1 MRKSYFSLTGKNVI
15 RINIINNIYTYNL
28 VAFRVIKQALLAA
41 RKRITQWVQH
51 QTNRRREEGIKQKK
65 NENTNKGENE
75 KNRSKRIKRNK
86 PQNLD
91 DITITVHNNNKDHEG

>member
-1 MRKSYFSLTGKNVI
+1 MGAIPDKPAERGGNKTKKI
-15 RINIINNIYTYNL
+15 
-28 VAFRVIKQALLAA
+28 
-41 RKRITQWVQH
+41 
-51 QTNRRREEGIKQKK
+51 KK

-91 DITITVHNNNKDHEG
+91 DITITVHNNNNKDHEG